1 MTRTA
6 ISVVNYIRDSL
17 ASLLH
22 VYNDRRM
29 GFLLLMGFASG
40 MPLYLTGTTLGTWLA
55 FEGTGLTAIGLFSLV
70 GVPYSLKFCWAPLV
84 DGYSPPFL
92 GRRRSWM
99 AVTQIALM
107 AALTVMAFS
116 RPDQGLSLIAVAAL
130 VVAFLSATQDIVID
144 AYRVDLLEP
153 REFGAGAAVYTV
165 GYRVALWVTGSVA
178 LVTADYV
185 GWTAAYLVMA
195 ACMAPGLYASLRS
208 PEPPNPGAPPRS
220 FGSAIV
226 DPFREFHRRVGP
238 SGAVLA
244 LAFVALYKLGDNV
257 VTNMTAPFLLSEG
270 FTQTD
275 IGLVRGTLGL
285 VASVLGVVAGGALM
299 SRMGIW
305 RSLWIFGL
313 LQAGTNVFYFALA
326 QSGGHYPLMVV
337 TINLEYFAQGL
348 GTAALLAFLMS
359 LCHRDFSATQFA
371 LLTSFMALNRD
382 VMASQ
387 AGMLAEAAGW
397 PAFFLLSVVL
407 AVPALLLLWWMKGRY
422 GGLDAVP
429 RSVSI

>member
-1 MTRTA
+1 MSRA
-6 ISVVNYIRDSL
+6 PRSF
-17 ASLLH
+17 LLD
-22 VYNDRRM
+22 VYEDRRM
-29 GFLLLMGFASG
+29 AFLLLMGFSSG

-55 FEGTGLTAIGLFSLV
+55 AEGTPIVTVGLFSLV
-70 GVPYSLKFCWAPLV
+70 GVPYSLKFVWAPIV
-84 DGYSPPFL
+84 DRYSPPFL

-99 AVTQIALM
+99 TVTQMLLA
-107 AALTVMAFS
+107 AALVVMAFS
-116 RPDQGLSLIAVAAL
+116 RPDAGVSVIAVVAL
-130 VVAFLSATQDIVID
+130 TVAFLSATQDIAID

-153 REFGAGAAVYTV
+153 REFGAGAAVSTV
-165 GYRVALWVTGSVA
+165 GYRVALLMTGSVA
-178 LVTADYV
+178 LIVADYA
-185 GWTAAYLVMA
+185 GWPLAYLLMA

-220 FGSAIV
+220 FESAVV
-226 DPFREFHRRVGP
+226 DPFRHFYRRVGP
-238 SGAVLA
+238 SGAVLT
-244 LAFVALYKLGDNV
+244 LAFIALYKLGDNV

-275 IGLVRGTLGL
+275 IGVVRGTMGL
-285 VASVLGVVAGGALM
+285 VMTVFGVLAGGALM
-299 SRMGIW
+299 SRLGIW

-326 QSGGHYPLMVV
+326 QSGGNYPLMVV

-359 LCHRDFSATQFA
+359 LCDRDFSATQYA

-387 AGMLAEAAGW
+387 AGTLAEAAGW
-397 PAFFLLSVVL
+397 PGFFLLSVVL
-407 AVPALLLLWWMKGRY
+407 AAPALLLLWWMKGRY
-422 GGLDAVP
+422 GVLDTGP
-429 RSVSI
+429 RSVPI